1 MKRPAAGAE
10 LAAGPALAVGGALA
24 LGTGT
29 VEGEMQLTAA
39 DAPMAA
45 TKRRRVSTREI
56 VASLHLMPR
65 IPSFVLAV
73 ATGNLLVPLNST
85 MLVVALPTIARDL
98 SVDRTTVSWLVTAYL
113 IAMAALQPIGGRI
126 GDRFG
131 RRELMLGALVG
142 FVLASIA
149 AAVATSFVLL
159 VLFRLLQALCAAA
172 IVPNGLALLRDAG
185 PADAAGRTRMGT
197 YFGISGATTGIGATI
212 GPLLGGL
219 LAAVDWRLIFV
230 VNVPIVALALALGW
244 RSLPHVAARRTAP
257 PDVVGALSLG
267 VLLALPAWLLSTAG
281 GGLDAF
287 RIALLVAMHVGFI
300 LFFRYERRHPDPV
313 LPPSLFASRAFS
325 AANAT
330 IALSNLALYGT
341 LIALPIALASGPDP
355 TVRSGLVLTV
365 MSIGLV
371 VLSPVSGALVDRFGA
386 RAPTVLGGVLIAVG
400 LSAPVVL
407 GRAADFTTLLIAM
420 PIAGA
425 GVAMNFPAT
434 RIAAL
439 DAAPAHLAALAS
451 GVTSTSRYF
460 GGIIGALLAALL
472 VGRSD
477 DLSSLPL
484 LLAIFAG
491 AGVAAAVAGATLPV
505 RVSPQP
511 EAEAAAD

>member
-1 MKRPAAGAE
+1 
-10 LAAGPALAVGGALA
+10 
-24 LGTGT
+24 
-29 VEGEMQLTAA
+29 
-39 DAPMAA
+39 
-45 TKRRRVSTREI
+45 
-56 VASLHLMPR
+56 MPR
-65 IPSFVLAV
+65 IPSFVAAV
-73 ATGNLLVPLNST
+73 AVGNLLVPLNST
-85 MLVVALPTIARDL
+85 MIVVALPTVARDL
-98 SVDRTTVSWLVTAYL
+98 AVDRATASWLVTAYL

-131 RRELMLGALVG
+131 RRQLMLGALVG
-142 FVLASIA
+142 FVVASVA
-149 AAVATSFVLL
+149 AAVATTFVVL
-159 VLFRLLQALCAAA
+159 VVFRLLQALCAAA
-172 IVPNGLALLRDAG
+172 IVPNGLAMLRDG
-185 PADAAGRTRMGT
+185 ADEAAGRAQTGT
-197 YFGISGATTGIGATI
+197 YFGISGATTGIGATA

-219 LAAVDWRLIFV
+219 LAAVDWRLIFL

-244 RSLPHVAARRTAP
+244 RSLPHVAPRRTAP

-281 GGLDAF
+281 AGLDAF
-287 RIALLVAMHVGFI
+287 RIALLVAMHIGFI
-300 LFFRYERRHPDPV
+300 LFFRYERRHPDPA

-365 MSIGLV
+365 MSIGLI
-371 VLSPVSGALVDRFGA
+371 VLSPVSGAVVDRFGA
-386 RAPTVLGGVLIAVG
+386 RAPTVLGGLLIAIG
-400 LSAPVVL
+400 LSAPVIL
-407 GRAADFTTLLIAM
+407 ERTADFTTLLLAM

-439 DAAPAHLAALAS
+439 DAAPARLAALAS

-460 GGIIGALLAALL
+460 GGIIGSLLAALL
-472 VGRSD
+472 VGRSE
-477 DLSSLPL
+477 DLASLPL
-484 LLAIFAG
+484 LFTIFAV
-491 AGVAAAVAGATLPV
+491 AGLGAAVAGGTLPA
-505 RVSPQP
+505 RVSPHP